1 MLDILRDRRSIRK
14 YKDVKIDEQIIDQLK
29 EAALRSPSSRGIN
42 PWRLLFITDKDMLE
56 VLSRA
61 NKAAPAS

>member
-56 VLSRA
+56 V
-61 NKAAPAS
+61 